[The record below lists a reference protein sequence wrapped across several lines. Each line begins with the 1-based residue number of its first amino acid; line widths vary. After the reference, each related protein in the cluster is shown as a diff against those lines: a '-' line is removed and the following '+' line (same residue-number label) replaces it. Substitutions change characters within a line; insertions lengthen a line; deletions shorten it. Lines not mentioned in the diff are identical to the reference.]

1 MSAAYTTFGSF
12 LLLKQRSQDD
22 FGTLWRAGEMERAG
36 FKRIVWLRRFDNPS
50 LDRAHL
56 AAEAPH
62 VNQVVPGFRATNVV
76 RNSVCGTE
84 GRTFY
89 LAWDYQPAQPL
100 DQVLGRVIE
109 EQFPVPIDNALL
121 IAEKLAAALTA
132 ALAVQYRGE
141 PMVHGFLL
149 PHFVLVG
156 NDGEAGVAGIALG
169 RALLANLDRTGVREL
184 AAPYLA
190 PEVLSA
196 RTPSPAGDVYSLG
209 AILFHLLCGQALPP
223 EPAARGAALAR
234 PELAFAEGAVPADIL
249 QVLRRAL
256 AETPAQRFA
265 SAAEFKRELEKL
277 LYGGAYSPTTFNL
290 ALFMDRLYRTQI
302 EEEDREVQRERS
314 IDVTPFV
321 RPPREEPSTAG
332 PAVEAQRSPSRIP
345 LFAAIGAAAVLLGV
359 VGYLLLGR
367 KAEVQVMDAEA
378 QRQLVQQLVQEE
390 VARKESELLGELQ
403 KERDRLAEAERQLE
417 ESRKAAPGGRQR
429 TSSDAQRQLE
439 QQQKAVE
446 SLRQQQSQT
455 EAQLSSLRQQRTE
468 PAAPGATLPASA
480 AVAAAAAVPS
490 APAVIPTLAMA
501 ETPSPAAPTAPAPTQ
516 APTAPAVPAPRENDL
531 VDFTEVTEPPQAIYA
546 PTPTIRLA
554 SGQLRGVT
562 TGARPV
568 ILSALVNARGEVE
581 EVKVLRGYPVPRL
594 GIDEACAAA
603 VRQYRFR
610 PATQAGVKVKTW
622 TTVTMLVNPNPR

>member
-12 LLLKQRSQDD
+12 LLLKQRSQDGL
-22 FGTLWRAGEMERAG
+22 GTLWRAGEMERTG

-50 LDRAHL
+50 LERSSL
-56 AAEAPH
+56 AAETPH

-100 DQVLGRVIE
+100 DQVLSRVVE

-156 NDGEAGVAGIALG
+156 NDGEAGVAGLGLG
-169 RALLANLDRTGVREL
+169 RALLANLDRSGVRDL

-190 PEVLSA
+190 PEVLA
-196 RTPSPAGDVYSLG
+196 TKTASPAGDVYSLG
-209 AILFHLLCGQALPP
+209 AIVFHLLCGQPLPAD
-223 EPAARGAALAR
+223 PAARAAALAR
-234 PELAFAEGAVPADIL
+234 PELTLAEGPVPADIL

-256 AETPAQRFA
+256 AETPAQRFG

-302 EEEDREVQRERS
+302 EEEDREVQREKTV
-314 IDVTPFV
+314 DVAPFL
-321 RPPREEPSTAG
+321 RPPRDEPSAAE
-332 PAVEAQRSPSRIP
+332 PAVEARRAPGRLP
-345 LFAAIGAAAVLLGV
+345 LYAALGAVAVLLGV

-367 KAEVQVMDAEA
+367 KSEAPVMDAAA
-378 QRQLVQQLVQEE
+378 QRQIVQQMVQEE
-390 VARKESELLGELQ
+390 VARKEADLLAELQ
-403 KERDRLAEAERQLE
+403 KERERLAEAERQLE
-417 ESRKAAPGGRQR
+417 ESRKASAGGRQR
-429 TSSDAQRQLE
+429 PSTEAQRQVE
-439 QQQKAVE
+439 QQQRAVE
-446 SLRQQQSQT
+446 SLRAQQSQT
-455 EAQLSSLRQQRTE
+455 EAQLSSLRQQHAE
-468 PAAPGATLPASA
+468 P
-480 AVAAAAAVPS
+480 AAAAAAAAAAGLVPT
-490 APAVIPTLAMA
+490 APVLAPTAA
-501 ETPSPAAPTAPAPTQ
+501 PEEAPSPAVPTPVPATAAPATA
-516 APTAPAVPAPRENDL
+516 APPRENQL
-531 VDFTEVTEPPQAIYA
+531 VDFTEVDTPPQVVYEQKPTLRIA
-546 PTPTIRLA
+546 PGL
-554 SGQLRGVT
+554 LRGVT
-562 TGARPV
+562 TGAQPV

-581 EVKVLRGYPVPRL
+581 DVKVLRGYPVPRL
-594 GIDEACAAA
+594 GIDEECVAA
-603 VRQYRFR
+603 VRQYRYR
-610 PATQAGVKVKTW
+610 PATKAGVRVKTW
-622 TTVTMLVNPNPR
+622 TTVTMRVNPNPR

>member
-1 MSAAYTTFGSF
+1 MSVAYTTFGNF
-12 LLLKQRSQDD
+12 LLLKQRSQDGL
-22 FGTLWRAGEMERAG
+22 GTLWRAGEMERAG
-36 FKRIVWLRRFDNPS
+36 FKRVVWLRRFDNPS
-50 LDRAHL
+50 LDRAPL

-84 GRTFY
+84 GRTFF

-132 ALAVQYRGE
+132 ALAVHYRGE
-141 PMVHGFLL
+141 AMVHGFLL

-190 PEVLSA
+190 PEVLSTRA
-196 RTPSPAGDVYSLG
+196 PSPAGDVYSLG
-209 AILFHLLCGQALPP
+209 AILYHLLCGHPLPAD
-223 EPAARGAALAR
+223 PAARGGALAR

-256 AETPAQRFA
+256 ADSPTQRFA
-265 SAAEFKRELEKL
+265 SATDFKRDLEKL

-290 ALFMDRLYRTQI
+290 ALFMDRLYRAQI
-302 EEEDREVQRERS
+302 EDEDREVQREKS
-314 IDVTPFV
+314 IDVTPFL
-321 RPPREEPSTAG
+321 RPAREEP
-332 PAVEAQRSPSRIP
+332 PAAEPLAEARRSPSRIP
-345 LFAAIGAAAVLLGV
+345 LFAAIGVAAALLAV

-367 KAEVQVMDAEA
+367 RGEVQVMDANA

-390 VARKESELLGELQ
+390 VARKEGELLGELQ

-417 ESRKAAPGGRQR
+417 EARKASAAGRQR
-429 TSSDAQRQLE
+429 SAADAQRQLE
-439 QQQKAVE
+439 QQQRVVE

-455 EAQLSSLRQQRTE
+455 EAQLSSLRQQRSE
-468 PAAPGATLPASA
+468 PAVPSAVVPAAA
-480 AVAAAAAVPS
+480 AVAAAAVPT
-490 APAVIPTLAMA
+490 APPAIPTLAIV
-501 ETPSPAAPTAPAPTQ
+501 ETPSPAAPTLAAPTQ
-516 APTAPAVPAPRENDL
+516 VPAAAVAPPPRENDL
-531 VDFTEVTEPPQAIYA
+531 VDFTEVEEPPQMLHA
-546 PTPTIRLA
+546 PTPTLRIVP
-554 SGQLRGVT
+554 SQLRGVT
-562 TGARPV
+562 TGAKPV

-581 EVKVLRGYPVPRL
+581 DVKVLRGYPVPRL

-610 PATQAGVKVKTW
+610 PATKAGVKVKTW
-622 TTVTMLVNPNPR
+622 TTVTMRVNPNPR